1 MDKLQ
6 ANTTHI
12 GTALC
17 VDGKKLWRWYRDV
30 LSGFLEEQSQ
40 TEQHKYDFKV
50 TVNGKEKQV
59 RVPILKPSNIGP
71 HMAID
76 EKQIGEQMHTVL
88 TNRDT
93 GKIALLTNTLK
104 VSELSQLITHFEGKG
119 FEVKTITRD
128 LSNGYDWFAR
138 QFFPNAGHIADKFH
152 IIKSLLDAQQD
163 VRIRYRQQVLTEK
176 RLKYEAF
183 KENEKLRE
191 EKSQKKG
198 TPYEKKKFKFRE
210 KKLSNGETPLELLA
224 RSRYLLYK
232 FKNNWTESQQ
242 ERAKVLFEQYPQI
255 KVAYQ
260 LAATFRNWYRKE
272 QIGTP
277 IEALERELNDWYEK
291 TDLADVDEMSN
302 FKSLVERH
310 QSIIIRYFEN
320 GYTNA
325 IAENINRRIKRFII
339 INQGTRDRD
348 FFYFRVANFFS

>member
-30 LSGFLEEQSQ
+30 LSGFLDEHIQ
-40 TEQHKYDFKV
+40 TEQHRYDFKV
-50 TVNGKEKQV
+50 TVNGKGKQV
-59 RVPILKPSNIGP
+59 KVPILKPDNIGP
-71 HMAID
+71 NMAID

-104 VSELSQLITHFEGKG
+104 VSELSSLIVHFETKG

-128 LSNGYDWFAR
+128 LSNGYDWFSR
-138 QFFPNAGHIADKFH
+138 QFFPNAGHVADKFH
-152 IIKSLLDAQQD
+152 IIKSVLDAQQD
-163 VRIRYRQQVLTEK
+163 VRVRYRQQVLTEK

-183 KENEKLRE
+183 KA
-191 EKSQKKG
+191 
-198 TPYEKKKFKFRE
+198 TEKKRMQACKQNRESYKRKAFKFKE
-210 KKLSNGETPLELLA
+210 KKLPNGETTLELLA

-232 FKNNWTESQQ
+232 FKSDWTESQQ
-242 ERAKVLFEQYPQI
+242 ERAKVLFEYYPQI
-255 KVAYQ
+255 KTAYQ
-260 LAATFRNWYRKE
+260 LAATFRRWYRKE
-272 QIGTP
+272 QIGKTLP
-277 IEALERELNDWYEK
+277 NLKKELRNWYEQV
-291 TDLADVDEMSN
+291 DNADVDEMSN

-310 QSIIIRYFEN
+310 QPIITRYFEN
-320 GYTNA
+320 GHTNA
-325 IAENINRRIKRFII
+325 IAENLNRRIQRFVM

>member
-30 LSGFLEEQSQ
+30 LSGFLDDHTQA
-40 TEQHKYDFKV
+40 EQHQYDFNV

-59 RVPILKPSNIGP
+59 KVPILKPDNIGP
-71 HMAID
+71 NMAID

-104 VSELSQLITHFEGKG
+104 VAELSSLIAHFEGKG

-128 LSNGYDWFAR
+128 LSNGYDWFSR
-138 QFFPNAGHIADKFH
+138 QFFLNAGHIADKFH
-152 IIKSLLDAQQD
+152 IIKSALDAQQD
-163 VRIRYRQQVLTEK
+163 VRIRYRQQVLTDK

-183 KENEKLRE
+183 KAGEKTRLQACKQNRE
-191 EKSQKKG
+191 
-198 TPYEKKKFKFRE
+198 PYKRKVFKFKE
-210 KKLSNGETPLELLA
+210 EKLSNGETTLELLA

-232 FKNNWTESQQ
+232 FKGDWTESQQ
-242 ERAKVLFEQYPQI
+242 ERANVLFEHYPQI
-255 KVAYQ
+255 KIAYQ
-260 LAATFRNWYRKE
+260 LAATFRKWYRKE
-272 QIGTP
+272 QIGKP
-277 IEALERELNDWYEK
+277 IQTLEKQLHNWYEQV
-291 TDLADVDEMSN
+291 DNADVDEMSN

-310 QSIIIRYFEN
+310 QSIITRYFEK

-325 IAENINRRIKRFII
+325 IAENINRRIQRFIM

-348 FFYFRVANFFS
+348 FFYFRLANFFS